1 MLAPSLLPLLALAL
15 ALTASSS
22 ASPAPAAAPAPANLI
37 ARGETVAIVT
47 TFAAASCR
55 DPARRQ
61 YIVDRDSP
69 STGHVV
75 ANTCFSETAY
85 GSIAVDFVG
94 ARCQFSKHFSGT
106 CEDAGYDIVTPLQR
120 RPEVSLRRGRSCR
133 VLDR

>member
-1 MLAPSLLPLLALAL
+1 MLALPSLLLVAL
-15 ALTASSS
+15 ALTAS
-22 ASPAPAAAPAPANLI
+22 ASPAPAPVPAQANLI

-106 CEDAGYDIVTPLQR
+106 CEDAGYDIVTPFSGARKCLSGEAAPAAFWIVR
-120 RPEVSLRRGRSCR
+120 CT
-133 VLDR
+133 